1 MNNSTLKRL
10 FEHMA
15 WANRKL
21 FSQLADLP
29 EETLQLSA
37 WDPEWTVGKIAN
49 HIVIGQGRYISRL
62 QKVEA
67 PIEDEFPLT
76 SQGMKDLVIRSYEH
90 DNKLIDLIDT
100 PEEKITFV
108 RFGETL
114 EYLSSTV
121 LAQSIYHAI
130 EHRAQIV
137 DTLAFNNVH
146 VIRLDDYDH
155 WAFERSQKN

>member
-1 MNNSTLKRL
+1 MSDPTLKRL
-10 FEHMA
+10 FEHAA
-15 WANRKL
+15 WANQKL
-21 FSQLADLP
+21 FSKLANLP
-29 EETLQLSA
+29 EETFHLSA
-37 WDPEWTVGKIAN
+37 WDPEWTIGKIAN

-76 SQGMKDLVIRSYEH
+76 SQGMADLVIRSSEN
-90 DNKLIDLIDT
+90 DNKLIDLIDA

-155 WAFERSQKN
+155 WAFERSQNN

>member
-1 MNNSTLKRL
+1 MTDPTLKRL
-10 FEHMA
+10 FQHAA
-15 WANRKL
+15 WANQKL
-21 FSQLADLP
+21 FSKLANLS
-29 EETLQLSA
+29 EETFHLSA
-37 WDPEWTVGKIAN
+37 WDPEWTIGKIAN

-76 SQGMKDLVIRSYEH
+76 SQGMTDLVIRSSEN
-90 DNKLIDLIDT
+90 DNKLIEFIDA

-146 VIRLDDYDH
+146 VIRLDDYDA
-155 WAFERSQKN
+155 WVFERSQNN